1 MIDKRIDRYCT
12 LGWRGLRTIAG
23 KLSAKAVAIMRGVE
37 ASRRAIDWL
46 AERSRSREAA
56 RRAKAAL
63 EASRTLL
70 VALVIGMLVYVTGC
84 ARWDRMIIS
93 ADDNLPGLGVAT
105 PGPNVRAPS
114 ASN

>member
-1 MIDKRIDRYCT
+1 MIDKRTDRYIT
-12 LGWRGLRTIAG
+12 VVWKLTRTAAG
-23 KLSAKAVAIMRGVE
+23 RFSARAVAVMRGVE

-46 AERSRSREAA
+46 AERYRYREAA
-56 RRAKAAL
+56 RKAKAAL